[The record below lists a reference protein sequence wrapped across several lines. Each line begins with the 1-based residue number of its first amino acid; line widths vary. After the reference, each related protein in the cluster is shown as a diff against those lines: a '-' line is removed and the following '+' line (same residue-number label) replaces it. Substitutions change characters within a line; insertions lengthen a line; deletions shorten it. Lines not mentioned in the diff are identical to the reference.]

1 MNVWLLSRVRKPI
14 EMGDYHPSCNG
25 FCPDGFAN
33 IVHNCVRRDPALR
46 PTAADIVTELNG
58 VIASLG
64 QQATAALP
72 PTATAT
78 HQNAAYDRRP

>member
-1 MNVWLLSRVRKPI
+1 
-14 EMGDYHPSCNG
+14 MGDYHPSCNG

-33 IVHNCVRRDPALR
+33 IVHNCVRREPALR

-64 QQATAALP
+64 QEAAAAPTAA
-72 PTATAT
+72 AT
-78 HQNAAYDRRP
+78 HQHAAYDQRRRTNGDR